1 MECSICFNK
10 YDNAQRKPYV
20 INPCGHCFCFKC
32 LAELPSQLCPND
44 RGKIESKTLNRAIL
58 ELVEDNH
65 KNSKTSSHQHNNNKA
80 CSSSSEKH
88 NFASGKSN
96 QSIRK

>member
-20 INPCGHCFCFKC
+20 INPCGHCFCSKC

-58 ELVEDNH
+58 ELVEESH
-65 KNSKTSSHQHNNNKA
+65 TNSKLSNYHSKACTSSNI
-80 CSSSSEKH
+80 EKH
-88 NFASGKSN
+88 NFAGSN
-96 QSIRK
+96 QTNQANRK

>member
-20 INPCGHCFCFKC
+20 INPCGHCFCSKC
-32 LAELPSQLCPND
+32 LAELPTQLCPND

-58 ELVEDNH
+58 ELVEESH
-65 KNSKTSSHQHNNNKA
+65 RSCKTSSHQQNNNKA

-88 NFASGKSN
+88 NSAGSKSN
-96 QSIRK
+96 QSNRK